1 MKNTL
6 VLRLCLLATP
16 ALAEGPAH
24 AREIIRQLQSLGY
37 QAELEGGDQIRATHG
52 DRLNL
57 QLKDFRGGILV
68 ASYFGHKPD
77 AGKHRSGFL
86 EVVNRLNRGAVAARF
101 YIDEDGDLAIE
112 GWYPGEYEPERF
124 AVFLRAFDDERD
136 NLVRNLDRL
145 GRYIE

>member
-6 VLRLCLLATP
+6 VLLLCLLATP
-16 ALAEGPAH
+16 ALADGPAH
-24 AREIIRQLQSLGY
+24 AREIIQQLRSMGY
-37 QAELEGGDQIRATHG
+37 QAELEDGDQIRATHG

-77 AGKHRSGFL
+77 AGKHRAGFL
-86 EVVNRLNRGAVAARF
+86 EVVNRLNRGAVVARF
-101 YIDEDGDLAIE
+101 YIDGDGDLAIE
-112 GWYPGEYEPERF
+112 AWYPGEYEPERF
-124 AVFLRAFDDERD
+124 GAFLRAFDDERD